1 MLVRTSKTQPCARA
15 SAVELPQCRYFVFG
29 SVVFVLRSEDGWDRR
44 RIAAVTSTAM
54 RNVAARERIMRV
66 LEEVHL
72 YVCCCSR
79 VGGSSESASI
89 SSFDTAVSGGGFDLR
104 SLANTIV

>member
-66 LEEVHL
+66 LEVRL